1 MAKMSMIVRLKQRCK
16 EAIDV
21 VTRQHIARLFLVGAT
36 LIGGAFVVVTPP
48 FQGWDETEHFY
59 RAYQVSELNLRA
71 DTLVAQNVSQL
82 PGSEGSGSGGYI
94 PQNIV
99 TAVRDLRFH
108 HDEKGA
114 YIYSDIGSPAKNSTD
129 YTQKVP
135 TRFDNTAIYSPM
147 GYIPQALVIAF
158 ARLIEVSPIAM
169 FYAARIAGL
178 IAWIGLM
185 YAAIKITPRGKKLFV
200 LFALNPVAI
209 FVAATL
215 SPDAYAAACI
225 ALSVAIGMRLRH
237 STLPIKHAWLYV
249 AGLVLAVLVAVMI
262 KNVYLPVVLLAL
274 LIPSSILGIW
284 YKSFIIA
291 VVAAIGILWN
301 VSIAYMTQTIPSYF
315 TIIDHINAKDQLLFI
330 LEHPLK
336 FIAILFWNIFGTNS
350 ILFNFTYNGTLVENK
365 LPAWTITAWG
375 VGFLYVV
382 LARTKDSVGYVRD
395 RLGVLLPLGIYAAVV
410 CLIVASMYIGWTP
423 VGSKDIIGVQGRY
436 FIPISFLLVP
446 ILMSKRLHLFGSTK
460 TSDMVVFGVL
470 AMALV
475 AVVLSILVRYTLGV
489 SSVQ

>member
-1 MAKMSMIVRLKQRCK
+1 MASTRVRVLLKQWCK
-16 EAIDV
+16 EV
-21 VTRQHIARLFLVGAT
+21 VNVIARQHVARLFLVSAA
-36 LIGGAFVVVTPP
+36 LIGGAFVAITPP

-82 PGSEGSGSGGYI
+82 SGSEGPGSGGYI
-94 PQNIV
+94 PENIV
-99 TAVRDLRFH
+99 TVVRDLRFH

-114 YIYSDIGSPAKNSTD
+114 YLYSDIAKPANNATD

-135 TRFDNTAIYSPM
+135 TRFDNTAIYSPV

-158 ARLIEVSPIAM
+158 ARMIETSPIAM
-169 FYAARIAGL
+169 FYLARIAGL
-178 IAWIGLM
+178 VAWIGLI
-185 YAAIKITPRGKKLFV
+185 YAAIKITPRGKKLFL

-215 SPDAYAAACI
+215 SPDAYAAAGI

-237 STLPIKHAWLYV
+237 AAPSVKRTGLYV
-249 AGLVLAVLVAVMI
+249 TAFILAVLVTVMI
-262 KNVYLPVVLLAL
+262 KNVYLPVVLLVL
-274 LIPSSILGIW
+274 LIPRSMLGVW
-284 YKSFIIA
+284 YKSLLIA
-291 VVAAIGILWN
+291 VVAATALLWN
-301 VSIAYMTQTIPSYF
+301 VSIAHMTQTIPGYF

-365 LPAWTITAWG
+365 LPAWTIAAWG
-375 VGFLYVV
+375 IGFLYVV
-382 LARTKDSVGYVRD
+382 LARAKDSVGYVRD
-395 RLGVLLPLGIYAAVV
+395 RLGVLLPLGIYVAVI
-410 CLIVASMYIGWTP
+410 CLIVASMYVGWTP

-446 ILMSKRLHLFGSTK
+446 LLMSKRFHLFGSTK
-460 TSDMVVFGVL
+460 TGDTVVFCLL
-470 AMALV
+470 AAALI
-475 AVVLSILVRYTLGV
+475 AVVLSIIVRYTLGV